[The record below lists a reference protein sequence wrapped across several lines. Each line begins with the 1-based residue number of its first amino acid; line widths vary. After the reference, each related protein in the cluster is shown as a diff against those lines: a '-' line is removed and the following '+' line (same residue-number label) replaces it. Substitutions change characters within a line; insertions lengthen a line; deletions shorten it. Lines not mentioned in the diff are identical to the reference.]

1 MNIIYFNLRG
11 VRGITKGLYMRELIR
26 KEGVGM
32 LCLQET
38 NTNLINKEKYT
49 KMQRYRVMWDFDNMV

>member
-49 KMQRYRVMWDFDNMV
+49 KM